1 VHFTSRNHRGDA
13 AVKTTID
20 PANLILAW
28 GPITRDR
35 VDVTVNQARSK
46 CRSVGVDEVRCA
58 FGVDILLPADYGDAA
73 VYNYDSVSIED
84 RVGEIAAE
92 DESNIANDEFGA
104 NGRLP
109 RVLMSHGFPQKR
121 MRVQESKKHFRDYLF
136 IQRAIRQQWISFS
149 NAMNSR
155 AKPQNERR
163 TLTLPL
169 VQ

>member
-28 GPITRDR
+28 GPITGDR

-46 CRSVGVDEVRCA
+46 CRSVGVDEVRCT

-73 VYNYDSVSIED
+73 VYDYNRVSIED
-84 RVGEIAAE
+84 RMGELAAE

-109 RVLMSHGFPQKR
+109 RVLMSHVFLRNGSDYKNPR
-121 MRVQESKKHFRDYLF
+121 NISETYLF
-136 IQRAIRQQWISFS
+136 IQKAIRQQWISFFERDGFPRS
-149 NAMNSR
+149 TRQTAKR
-155 AKPQNERR
+155 A
-163 TLTLPL
+163 
-169 VQ
+169 